1 MDFDLK
7 PYFKRYEVLVQAAD
21 QVFERMCK
29 EYPECV
35 SCKRGCSDCCH
46 ALFDLTLIESLYIN
60 KHFHSM
66 FKGKIRADMQETA
79 NVADRKI
86 TKIKREAFR
95 RLQQGE
101 DENTILAD
109 LATCRVRCPLL
120 NEDDQCDMYAYR
132 PLTCRFYGI
141 PTAISGKG
149 HTCGISE
156 FEQGSEYPTVNL
168 DAVHQQLQQISSELL
183 RDMRAQHI
191 KLVDLLI
198 PVSMALITLFDDE
211 YFGVEYKDAGTAE
224 GERSQ

>member
-1 MDFDLK
+1 MNFDFK

-29 EYPECV
+29 EYPDCV
-35 SCKRGCSDCCH
+35 SCKLGCSDCCH

-60 KHFHSM
+60 QHFHSV
-66 FKGKIRADMQETA
+66 FKGKMRADMQEEA
-79 NVADRKI
+79 NKADRKI
-86 TKIKREAFR
+86 TKIKREAYR

-101 DENTILAD
+101 DENSILAD

-120 NEDDQCDMYAYR
+120 NDDDQCDMYAYR

-149 HTCGISE
+149 HTCGLSG

-168 DAVHQQLQQISSELL
+168 DAVYQQLQQISSELM
-183 RDMRAQHI
+183 RDMRAKNI

-211 YFGVEYKDAGTAE
+211 YFGVEYKDTGMAE
-224 GERSQ
+224 GERSR